1 MKKKTINF
9 KEASFTQA
17 INISAEWCKEWSE
30 DILSEEVLADRIS
43 ELIKTRNGL
52 RGFFAYALSD
62 KDCLLLDKLPYSL
75 IYKLNEGG
83 DAVTE
88 IVVKN
93 LIMSSAQIIIHRR
106 DNNHEYEITSENI
119 SDRCKAILRLLET
132 KSVTKSVNQVLRDLD
147 DMGNSF
153 DNSVKYDSE
162 QKEFIKKLLPKSP
175 MITLPKSP
183 AITLLPNS
191 PKIKSGTKKITSQ
204 IANA

>member
-1 MKKKTINF
+1 M
-9 KEASFTQA
+9 
-17 INISAEWCKEWSE
+17 NIFVTDPDPTVSAEVLPDKHIVKMPLETCQMLAVVYSKWYFNWG
-30 DILSEEVLADRIS
+30 DDLLSEEVLADRIA
-43 ELIKTRNGL
+43 ELTKTRNGL

-62 KDCLLLDKLPYSL
+62 KDCFLLDKLPFSL

-83 DAVTE
+83 DDVTD

-132 KSVTKSVNQVLRDLD
+132 KSVTKSVNQVLRYLD

-153 DNSVKYDSE
+153 DNSIKYDSE
-162 QKEFIKKLLPKSP
+162 QKEFIKK
-175 MITLPKSP
+175 
-183 AITLLPNS
+183 
-191 PKIKSGTKKITSQ
+191 Q
-204 IANA
+204 ILDIAQ

>member
-1 MKKKTINF
+1 MGKKAINL
-9 KEASFTQA
+9 KEASFPQA
-17 INISAEWCKEWSE
+17 INISAQWCKEWGE
-30 DILSEEVLADRIS
+30 DLLSEEVLADRIA
-43 ELIKTRNGL
+43 ELTKTRNGL

-62 KDCLLLDKLPYSL
+62 IDCFLLDKLPFSL

-83 DAVTE
+83 DAETD

-147 DMGNSF
+147 DMGNSL

-162 QKEFIKKLLPKSP
+162 QKEFIKK
-175 MITLPKSP
+175 
-183 AITLLPNS
+183 
-191 PKIKSGTKKITSQ
+191 Q
-204 IANA
+204 ILDIAQ